1 MLDVTLMNIEIA
13 LFDSIEFDPR
23 GAALDERRVGEN
35 GELAGILA
43 ASILERDAVPKHRLD
58 YLNNAAHDAKGSASV
73 MDAFAE
79 EGLSGERLHRDERF
93 LKYLRYMI
101 CGPDLPQPVVK
112 SFVTEV
118 ENRTP
123 EGEIDN
129 RRVLLKARE
138 LARKSEAPAARAEA
152 FYMLALECQ
161 LDPGLARDIRTTVA
175 RMK

>member
-23 GAALDERRVGEN
+23 GAGLDERRVSEN

-43 ASILERDAVPKHRLD
+43 ASLLEREAVPAHRLD
-58 YLNNAAHDAKGSASV
+58 YLHNAAHDLRGDASV
-73 MDAFAE
+73 MDAFAR
-79 EGLSGERLHRDERF
+79 EGLSGEQLHRDERF

-112 SFVTEV
+112 SFVAEV

-123 EGEIDN
+123 DGEIDN

-138 LARKSEAPAARAEA
+138 LARKSDTPGARAEA

-161 LDPGLARDIRTTVA
+161 LDPVLARDIRTTVA